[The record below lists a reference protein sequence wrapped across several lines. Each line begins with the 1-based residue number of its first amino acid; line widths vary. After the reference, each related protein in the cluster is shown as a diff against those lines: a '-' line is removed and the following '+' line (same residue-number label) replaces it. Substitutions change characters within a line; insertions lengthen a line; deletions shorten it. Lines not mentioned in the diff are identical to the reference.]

1 MQGHNAESDDNVTF
15 YLEKFATK
23 LQPRAN
29 KVEVYN
35 RQKSDNSDKS
45 DMSSR
50 KLWLIINPRQRW
62 NELYRRKSS
71 FLSLQTALVYEFDRL
86 VENCLSAEIN
96 TSGSSSGGEMSAHE
110 RGNKNNRENK
120 IEVVPNSRLAMSHV
134 ETIRTR
140 FHRQTLQPREVSTI
154 SNNKSQFMIWNQ
166 SDLLEQIDVV
176 SGAPLCNITLL
187 CRDMICECNHC
198 TECSMDESCGVCDF
212 RFYHLFLRT
221 SHQHLTGSYREGC
234 ILPPFFVTNSSG
246 EKVLIQSDLDYMF
259 NKGHSV
265 GLKLK
270 VGLETD
276 TFDDMLAIIETDKS
290 PPGYLRFRGV
300 EPENKNFLFDAS
312 SEEPTT
318 GPKKW
323 TTHDFNLIDK
333 KQNGPA
339 TKKKYLSRRSGS
351 LEHDEVLY
359 FSCPSWPPTAA
370 SWIDRTRPHGWPS
383 VETIQRIISMGCRIV
398 HKRHTKSRDA
408 NAAVEYRF
416 SFSAAEILLFDTLSL
431 EQKQCF
437 IAFKALV
444 KSTIIN
450 LEYTTKRVIHLTTYH
465 LKNLFLWACETIPA
479 DQWRKSNGWA
489 RCLLYL
495 IEQLNICL
503 SKRKMHGYFIY
514 DYNLL
519 DCFKPPPAL
528 LENLNKLRK
537 NSLTSA
543 DAFIDSTE
551 WFHMSY
557 SKISESIE
565 ILHQYDVL
573 SMERQLLFLHSVIN
587 KTEMT
592 RNVSFWRKASMF
604 RIFSRWC
611 SRHSCEIQC
620 PLCGCLSEKMT
631 LFDVVYLDIVHG
643 FDVPRHIL
651 LSYVERELP
660 EELIFKLATCYGSSR
675 FNGDNRVEYTLH
687 PKTVAMFHYA
697 LTRKQPSLE
706 TIMICLCFLIKSGQ
720 CGITARALESADR
733 DLAHSNED
741 ISHMTSFTNVF
752 SQKTIRHF
760 EEIHNIVSCQ
770 RGMRISVPMFI
781 HFLSAVCYKIN
792 RDTEGLKRCLNQ
804 MNKFCFDPESLNYSC
819 LLIALEVSDVSGC
832 VRESHRFY
840 REYLISTKVG
850 LIKHE
855 SQRNDSPLLNLK
867 NAILDTDSLFG
878 TKHLDKIKK
887 LLFPDPRHN
896 RSFRSEN
903 PTK

>member
-1 MQGHNAESDDNVTF
+1 MILRKNLSNSTWSCFNFSIMDGANRGPWHDLYYESVVQHDARLKMIQVSPEYDLTSSEYKKRKHFRILKLDASSAAQGHTAESYDNVAF

-23 LQPRAN
+23 LQQGAN
-29 KVEVYN
+29 ESLHDN
-35 RQKSDNSDKS
+35 RQKSGDSEKS
-45 DMSSR
+45 NMSSR
-50 KLWLIINPRQRW
+50 KLSLTIDPRQRW
-62 NELYRRKSS
+62 TELYRRKSL
-71 FLSLQTALVYEFDRL
+71 FLCLQTALMCEFEKL
-86 VENCLSAEIN
+86 VEKCSSTELTTSVSTLREEKSAQK
-96 TSGSSSGGEMSAHE
+96 TAAS
-110 RGNKNNRENK
+110 
-120 IEVVPNSRLAMSHV
+120 PV

-140 FHRQTLQPREVSTI
+140 SHRTAPQTREVVSTF
-154 SNNKSQFMIWNQ
+154 SNNKSQFMIWDQ
-166 SDLLEQIDVV
+166 PAPLGQIDTV

-187 CRDMICECNHC
+187 CRDMICECNFC

-212 RFYHLFLRT
+212 RFYHLFLRN

-246 EKVLIQSDLDYMF
+246 EQVLIRSDLDYMF
-259 NKGHSV
+259 NKGQSV
-265 GLKLK
+265 GLELK

-300 EPENKNFLFDAS
+300 EPGNKNFLFGFS
-312 SEEPTT
+312 SDEETTT

-339 TKKKYLSRRSGS
+339 TKNKYLSRRSGS

-370 SWIDRTRPHGWPS
+370 SWIDRARSHGWPS
-383 VETIQRIISMGCRIV
+383 VETIQRIVSLGCRVV
-398 HKRHTKSRDA
+398 HKRHTRSRDA

-416 SFSAAEILLFDTLSL
+416 SFSAAEIVLFDSLSL
-431 EQKQCF
+431 EQKRCF
-437 IAFKALV
+437 IAFKALI

-450 LEYTTKRVIHLTTYH
+450 LEYTMKRVIHLTTYH

-503 SKRKMHGYFIY
+503 SKRTMPGYFIQ

-519 DCFKPPPAL
+519 DCFKPPHAL
-528 LENLNKLRK
+528 LEDLKRLRK
-537 NSLTSA
+537 HPLTLA
-543 DAFIDSTE
+543 AAFIDSME

-557 SKISESIE
+557 SKISDSVE
-565 ILHQYDVL
+565 ILHRYDDL
-573 SMERQLLFLHSVIN
+573 SLERQLLFLHTVIN

-592 RNVSFWRKASMF
+592 RNVSFWRKASML

-611 SRHSCEIQC
+611 SRHSCEIQR
-620 PLCGCLSEKMT
+620 PRYGCLSEEMT

-651 LSYVERELP
+651 LGYVERELS

-675 FNGDNRVEYTLH
+675 FNGNNRTEYTLH

-697 LTRKQPSLE
+697 LTRKQPTLE
-706 TIMICLCFLIKSGQ
+706 TIMICLCFLVKSGQ

-733 DLAHSNED
+733 DLAETKED
-741 ISHMTSFTNVF
+741 ISHMTSFTNIF
-752 SQKTIRHF
+752 SRKTIRYF
-760 EEIHNIVSCQ
+760 EEIHNIVPCQ
-770 RGMRISVPMFI
+770 RNLRISVPMFI
-781 HFLSAVCYKIN
+781 RFLSAVCYKIN
-792 RDTEGLKRCLNQ
+792 RDTEGLQRCLKQ
-804 MNKFCFDPESLNYSC
+804 MEKFCFNPESSNYLC
-819 LLIALEVSDVSGC
+819 VLIALKSPTYQEDV
-832 VRESHRFY
+832 
-840 REYLISTKVG
+840 
-850 LIKHE
+850 
-855 SQRNDSPLLNLK
+855 
-867 NAILDTDSLFG
+867 
-878 TKHLDKIKK
+878 
-887 LLFPDPRHN
+887 
-896 RSFRSEN
+896 
-903 PTK
+903 